1 MGVLRVLLT
10 AAIIWL
16 LTGAMSARADIALL
30 MEEPFGTF
38 GAFNPTGHAAVYLS
52 GVCSESPI
60 RLRPCHP
67 GEAGVVISRYYKIG
81 GFDWI
86 AIPLV
91 PYLYAVERQEDI
103 PVTVDP
109 ELEMHLRDAYR
120 RHHLLQ
126 ITSDASGVD
135 AIPRGNWVQLV
146 GASYDRTIY
155 GFRLETA
162 RADDERLIAQFNDRK
177 NVSHFNLFFQNCADF
192 ARVLINDFYPH
203 AVRRNFI
210 VDFGL
215 TTPKQDAK
223 SLTKYAKR
231 HPELAFST
239 FVIPQVPGSIH
250 RSKRVDGIAE
260 ALVKSKKHV
269 AVLVVLSP
277 EVMAGLVVAYLVD
290 GRFQPSKTV
299 LQLSV
304 KGQRTIGKEQ

>member
-1 MGVLRVLLT
+1 
-10 AAIIWL
+10 
-16 LTGAMSARADIALL
+16 
-30 MEEPFGTF
+30 
-38 GAFNPTGHAAVYLS
+38 
-52 GVCSESPI
+52 
-60 RLRPCHP
+60 
-67 GEAGVVISRYYKIG
+67 VVISRYYKIG

-103 PVTVDP
+103 PATVDA

-120 RHHLLQ
+120 RHHLLHL
-126 ITSDASGVD
+126 ISDASDVD

-162 RADDERLIAQFNDRK
+162 YADDERLIAQFNDRK
-177 NVSHFNLFFQNCADF
+177 NVSHFNLLSQNCADF

-203 AVRRNFI
+203 AVRRNFM
-210 VDFGL
+210 VDFGV

-231 HPELAFST
+231 HRELAFST

-250 RSKRVDGIAE
+250 RSRPVHDIAE
-260 ALVKSKKHV
+260 ALVKSKKYV
-269 AVLVVLSP
+269 AVLVLLSP
-277 EVMAGLVVAYLVD
+277 EVTAELLVAYLVD
-290 GRFQPSKTV
+290 GRFQLSKTV
-299 LQLSV
+299 LPLSV
-304 KGQRTIGKEQ
+304 EGQRTPGTK

>member
-1 MGVLRVLLT
+1 
-10 AAIIWL
+10 
-16 LTGAMSARADIALL
+16 

-52 GVCSESPI
+52 RVCSESPI
-60 RLRPCHP
+60 RLRPCHS

-103 PVTVDP
+103 PATVDA

-120 RHHLLQ
+120 RQHLLHL
-126 ITSDASGVD
+126 ISDASGVD

-162 RADDERLIAQFNDRK
+162 PADDERLIAQFNDRR

-192 ARVLINDFYPH
+192 ARVVINDFYPH

-231 HPELAFST
+231 HPELTFST

-250 RSKRVDGIAE
+250 RSKPVDGIAE
-260 ALVKSKKHV
+260 AFLKSKKYV

-277 EVMAGLVVAYLVD
+277 EVTAGLLAAYLID
-290 GRFQPSKTV
+290 GRFQPSKTAR
-299 LQLSV
+299 QLSV
-304 KGQRTIGKEQ
+304 KEQRTVDRE